1 MDISSDLFILK
12 IAQSQKELNCES
24 SALNHCVRTYGDKVS
39 RGETVIYFIRRKD
52 EPDKPFYTL
61 EIKPDGTFVQ
71 CRGEYNCSMTEEVKD
86 FTEKV
91 VKEFNMYDKEESEG
105 SSMSNIVEADYRV
118 VQERTLPVIASEILF
133 IESQVART
141 ALEGAIQIGLKLK
154 EAKEQVEHG
163 QWENWCHEN
172 LNYSKSKTEKLM
184 RIASEYGDENSI
196 YAKTYTCTDL
206 SISKALSL
214 LQVPEEEVKNF
225 SENNDV
231 ESMTVKE
238 LNDKIK
244 ALESEKEMRAV
255 EVNVLT
261 EEYEKRL
268 TAADEELEHIK
279 NELTELQDSTADP
292 DALAD
297 LEAKLEK
304 AKEKEKKLK
313 EEMKQEKESRDLQ
326 IQQAVEEKADQMR
339 KEAEQAAA
347 GKTQRS
353 RKPQHRTGRK
363 TGSSRE
369 EAGKQD
375 RRVTAAVQTQER
387 SAAGSIQRMP
397 AGGR

>member
-1 MDISSDLFILK
+1 
-12 IAQSQKELNCES
+12 
-24 SALNHCVRTYGDKVS
+24 
-39 RGETVIYFIRRKD
+39 
-52 EPDKPFYTL
+52 
-61 EIKPDGTFVQ
+61 
-71 CRGEYNCSMTEEVKD
+71 
-86 FTEKV
+86 
-91 VKEFNMYDKEESEG
+91 
-105 SSMSNIVEADYRV
+105 MSNIVEADYRV
-118 VQERTLPVIASEILF
+118 VQGRTLPVIASEILF

-279 NELTELQDSTADP
+279 NELTELQDGTADP

-304 AKEKEKKLK
+304 AKEKEKKLE

-347 GKTQRS
+347 GRLSEAESLNTELAEKLDHLEKKLES
-353 RKPQHRTGRK
+353 RTDESLLLFKLKSDQLQEVFRECLQAADEARNPKLKQALKGLMQKLTG
-363 TGSSRE
+363 GIDE
-369 EAGKQD
+369 
-375 RRVTAAVQTQER
+375 
-387 SAAGSIQRMP
+387 
-397 AGGR
+397 

>member
-1 MDISSDLFILK
+1 
-12 IAQSQKELNCES
+12 
-24 SALNHCVRTYGDKVS
+24 
-39 RGETVIYFIRRKD
+39 
-52 EPDKPFYTL
+52 
-61 EIKPDGTFVQ
+61 
-71 CRGEYNCSMTEEVKD
+71 
-86 FTEKV
+86 
-91 VKEFNMYDKEESEG
+91 
-105 SSMSNIVEADYRV
+105 MSNIVEADYRV
-118 VQERTLPVIASEILF
+118 VQGRTLPVIASEILF

-339 KEAEQAAA
+339 KKAEQAAA
-347 GKTQRS
+347 GRLSEAESLNAELAEKLDHLEKKLES
-353 RKPQHRTGRK
+353 RTDESLLLFKLKSDQLQEVF
-363 TGSSRE
+363 RE
-369 EAGKQD
+369 CLQAADEAGNPKLKQALKGLMQKL
-375 RRVTAAVQTQER
+375 T
-387 SAAGSIQRMP
+387 
-397 AGGR
+397 GGIDE

>member
-1 MDISSDLFILK
+1 
-12 IAQSQKELNCES
+12 
-24 SALNHCVRTYGDKVS
+24 
-39 RGETVIYFIRRKD
+39 
-52 EPDKPFYTL
+52 
-61 EIKPDGTFVQ
+61 
-71 CRGEYNCSMTEEVKD
+71 
-86 FTEKV
+86 
-91 VKEFNMYDKEESEG
+91 
-105 SSMSNIVEADYRV
+105 MSNILEADYRV

-279 NELTELQDSTADP
+279 SELTELQDSTADP

-347 GKTQRS
+347 GRLSEAESLNTELAEKLDHLEKKLES
-353 RKPQHRTGRK
+353 RTDESLLLFKLKSDQLQEVF
-363 TGSSRE
+363 RE
-369 EAGKQD
+369 CLQAADEAGNPKLKQALKGLMQKL
-375 RRVTAAVQTQER
+375 T
-387 SAAGSIQRMP
+387 
-397 AGGR
+397 GGIDE

>member
-1 MDISSDLFILK
+1 
-12 IAQSQKELNCES
+12 
-24 SALNHCVRTYGDKVS
+24 
-39 RGETVIYFIRRKD
+39 
-52 EPDKPFYTL
+52 
-61 EIKPDGTFVQ
+61 
-71 CRGEYNCSMTEEVKD
+71 
-86 FTEKV
+86 
-91 VKEFNMYDKEESEG
+91 
-105 SSMSNIVEADYRV
+105 MSNIVEADYRV

-279 NELTELQDSTADP
+279 SELTELQDSTADP

-347 GKTQRS
+347 GRLSEAESLNTELAEKLDHLEKKLES
-353 RKPQHRTGRK
+353 RTDESLLLFKLKSDQLQEVF
-363 TGSSRE
+363 RE
-369 EAGKQD
+369 CLQAADEAGNPKLKQALKGLMQKL
-375 RRVTAAVQTQER
+375 T
-387 SAAGSIQRMP
+387 
-397 AGGR
+397 GGIDE

>member
-1 MDISSDLFILK
+1 MSS
-12 IAQSQKELNCES
+12 
-24 SALNHCVRTYGDKVS
+24 
-39 RGETVIYFIRRKD
+39 
-52 EPDKPFYTL
+52 
-61 EIKPDGTFVQ
+61 
-71 CRGEYNCSMTEEVKD
+71 
-86 FTEKV
+86 
-91 VKEFNMYDKEESEG
+91 
-105 SSMSNIVEADYRV
+105 IVEADYRV

-172 LNYSKSKTEKLM
+172 LNYGKSKTEKLM

-214 LQVPEEEVKNF
+214 LQVPEEEVKSF

-347 GKTQRS
+347 ERLSEAESLNTELAEKLDHLEKKLES
-353 RKPQHRTGRK
+353 RTDESLLLFKLKSDQLQEVF
-363 TGSSRE
+363 RE
-369 EAGKQD
+369 CLQAADEAGNPKLKQ
-375 RRVTAAVQTQER
+375 ALKGLMQKL
-387 SAAGSIQRMP
+387 S
-397 AGGR
+397 GGIEE

>member
-1 MDISSDLFILK
+1 
-12 IAQSQKELNCES
+12 
-24 SALNHCVRTYGDKVS
+24 
-39 RGETVIYFIRRKD
+39 
-52 EPDKPFYTL
+52 
-61 EIKPDGTFVQ
+61 
-71 CRGEYNCSMTEEVKD
+71 
-86 FTEKV
+86 
-91 VKEFNMYDKEESEG
+91 
-105 SSMSNIVEADYRV
+105 MSNIVEADYRV

-163 QWENWCHEN
+163 QWEKWCHEN

-339 KEAEQAAA
+339 KEAEQEAA
-347 GKTQRS
+347 
-353 RKPQHRTGRK
+353 
-363 TGSSRE
+363 
-369 EAGKQD
+369 
-375 RRVTAAVQTQER
+375 
-387 SAAGSIQRMP
+387 I
-397 AGGR
+397 

>member
-1 MDISSDLFILK
+1 
-12 IAQSQKELNCES
+12 
-24 SALNHCVRTYGDKVS
+24 
-39 RGETVIYFIRRKD
+39 
-52 EPDKPFYTL
+52 
-61 EIKPDGTFVQ
+61 
-71 CRGEYNCSMTEEVKD
+71 
-86 FTEKV
+86 
-91 VKEFNMYDKEESEG
+91 
-105 SSMSNIVEADYRV
+105 MSNIVEADYRV

-163 QWENWCHEN
+163 RWENWCRKN
-172 LNYSKSKTEKLM
+172 LNYSKSKAEKLM

-347 GKTQRS
+347 ERLSEAESLNTELAEKLDHLEKKLES
-353 RKPQHRTGRK
+353 RTDESLLLFKLKSDQLQEVF
-363 TGSSRE
+363 RE
-369 EAGKQD
+369 CLQAADEAGNPKLKQALKGLMQKL
-375 RRVTAAVQTQER
+375 T
-387 SAAGSIQRMP
+387 
-397 AGGR
+397 GGIDE

>member
-1 MDISSDLFILK
+1 
-12 IAQSQKELNCES
+12 
-24 SALNHCVRTYGDKVS
+24 
-39 RGETVIYFIRRKD
+39 
-52 EPDKPFYTL
+52 
-61 EIKPDGTFVQ
+61 
-71 CRGEYNCSMTEEVKD
+71 
-86 FTEKV
+86 
-91 VKEFNMYDKEESEG
+91 
-105 SSMSNIVEADYRV
+105 MSNIVEADYRV

-225 SENNDV
+225 SKNNDV

-279 NELTELQDSTADP
+279 NELTELQDGTADP

-347 GKTQRS
+347 GRLSEAESLNTELAEKLDHLEKKLES
-353 RKPQHRTGRK
+353 RTDESLLLFKLKSDQLQEVF
-363 TGSSRE
+363 RE
-369 EAGKQD
+369 CLHAADEAGNPKLKQALKGLMQKL
-375 RRVTAAVQTQER
+375 T
-387 SAAGSIQRMP
+387 
-397 AGGR
+397 GGIDE

>member
-1 MDISSDLFILK
+1 
-12 IAQSQKELNCES
+12 
-24 SALNHCVRTYGDKVS
+24 
-39 RGETVIYFIRRKD
+39 
-52 EPDKPFYTL
+52 
-61 EIKPDGTFVQ
+61 
-71 CRGEYNCSMTEEVKD
+71 
-86 FTEKV
+86 
-91 VKEFNMYDKEESEG
+91 
-105 SSMSNIVEADYRV
+105 MSNIVEADYRV
-118 VQERTLPVIASEILF
+118 VQGRTLPVIASEILF

-184 RIASEYGDENSI
+184 RIAAEYGDENSI

-268 TAADEELEHIK
+268 AAADEELEHIK

-347 GKTQRS
+347 GRLSEAESLNTELAEKLDHLEKKLES
-353 RKPQHRTGRK
+353 RTDESLLLFKLKSDQLQEVF
-363 TGSSRE
+363 RE
-369 EAGKQD
+369 CLQAADEAGNPKLKQALKGLMQKL
-375 RRVTAAVQTQER
+375 T
-387 SAAGSIQRMP
+387 
-397 AGGR
+397 GGIDE

>member
-1 MDISSDLFILK
+1 
-12 IAQSQKELNCES
+12 
-24 SALNHCVRTYGDKVS
+24 
-39 RGETVIYFIRRKD
+39 
-52 EPDKPFYTL
+52 
-61 EIKPDGTFVQ
+61 
-71 CRGEYNCSMTEEVKD
+71 
-86 FTEKV
+86 
-91 VKEFNMYDKEESEG
+91 
-105 SSMSNIVEADYRV
+105 MSNIVEADYRV
-118 VQERTLPVIASEILF
+118 VQERTLPVIESEILF

-297 LEAKLEK
+297 LEAKIEK

-326 IQQAVEEKADQMR
+326 IQQAVEEKADQLR

-347 GKTQRS
+347 GRLSEAESLNTELAEKLDHLEKKLES
-353 RKPQHRTGRK
+353 RTDESLLLFKLKSDQLQEVF
-363 TGSSRE
+363 RE
-369 EAGKQD
+369 CLQAADEAGNPKLKQALKGLMQKL
-375 RRVTAAVQTQER
+375 T
-387 SAAGSIQRMP
+387 
-397 AGGR
+397 GGIDE

>member
-1 MDISSDLFILK
+1 
-12 IAQSQKELNCES
+12 
-24 SALNHCVRTYGDKVS
+24 
-39 RGETVIYFIRRKD
+39 
-52 EPDKPFYTL
+52 
-61 EIKPDGTFVQ
+61 
-71 CRGEYNCSMTEEVKD
+71 
-86 FTEKV
+86 
-91 VKEFNMYDKEESEG
+91 
-105 SSMSNIVEADYRV
+105 MSNIVEADYRV

-196 YAKTYTCTDL
+196 YAKTYTCSDL

-279 NELTELQDSTADP
+279 NELMELQDNTADP

-313 EEMKQEKESRDLQ
+313 EEMKQEKASRDLQ
-326 IQQAVEEKADQMR
+326 IQQAVEEKADQLR

-347 GKTQRS
+347 GRLSEAESLNTELAEKLNHLEKKLES
-353 RKPQHRTGRK
+353 RTDESLLLFKLKSDQLQEVFRECLQAADEARNPKLKQALKGLMQKLTG
-363 TGSSRE
+363 GIDE
-369 EAGKQD
+369 
-375 RRVTAAVQTQER
+375 
-387 SAAGSIQRMP
+387 
-397 AGGR
+397 

>member
-1 MDISSDLFILK
+1 
-12 IAQSQKELNCES
+12 
-24 SALNHCVRTYGDKVS
+24 
-39 RGETVIYFIRRKD
+39 
-52 EPDKPFYTL
+52 
-61 EIKPDGTFVQ
+61 
-71 CRGEYNCSMTEEVKD
+71 
-86 FTEKV
+86 
-91 VKEFNMYDKEESEG
+91 
-105 SSMSNIVEADYRV
+105 MSNIVEADYRV
-118 VQERTLPVIASEILF
+118 VQGRTLPVIASEILF

-347 GKTQRS
+347 GRLSEAESLNTELAEKLDHLEKKLES
-353 RKPQHRTGRK
+353 RTDESLLLFKLKSDQLQEVF
-363 TGSSRE
+363 RE
-369 EAGKQD
+369 CLQAADEAGNPKLKQALKGLMQKL
-375 RRVTAAVQTQER
+375 T
-387 SAAGSIQRMP
+387 
-397 AGGR
+397 GGIDE

>member
-1 MDISSDLFILK
+1 
-12 IAQSQKELNCES
+12 
-24 SALNHCVRTYGDKVS
+24 
-39 RGETVIYFIRRKD
+39 
-52 EPDKPFYTL
+52 
-61 EIKPDGTFVQ
+61 
-71 CRGEYNCSMTEEVKD
+71 
-86 FTEKV
+86 
-91 VKEFNMYDKEESEG
+91 
-105 SSMSNIVEADYRV
+105 MSNIVEADYRV

-163 QWENWCHEN
+163 QWENWCREN

-214 LQVPEEEVKNF
+214 LQVPEEEVKYF

-347 GKTQRS
+347 GRLSEAESLNTELAEKLDHLEKKLES
-353 RKPQHRTGRK
+353 RTDESLLLFKLKSDQLQEVF
-363 TGSSRE
+363 RE
-369 EAGKQD
+369 CLQAADEAGNPKLKQALKGLMQKL
-375 RRVTAAVQTQER
+375 T
-387 SAAGSIQRMP
+387 
-397 AGGR
+397 GGIDE

>member
-1 MDISSDLFILK
+1 
-12 IAQSQKELNCES
+12 
-24 SALNHCVRTYGDKVS
+24 
-39 RGETVIYFIRRKD
+39 
-52 EPDKPFYTL
+52 
-61 EIKPDGTFVQ
+61 
-71 CRGEYNCSMTEEVKD
+71 
-86 FTEKV
+86 
-91 VKEFNMYDKEESEG
+91 
-105 SSMSNIVEADYRV
+105 MSNIVEADYRV
-118 VQERTLPVIASEILF
+118 VQGRTLPVIASEILF

-304 AKEKEKKLK
+304 AKEKEEKLK

-347 GKTQRS
+347 GRLSEAESLNAELAEKLDHLEKKLES
-353 RKPQHRTGRK
+353 RTDESLLLFKLKSDQLQEVF
-363 TGSSRE
+363 RE
-369 EAGKQD
+369 CLQAADEAGNPKLKQALKSLMQNL
-375 RRVTAAVQTQER
+375 T
-387 SAAGSIQRMP
+387 
-397 AGGR
+397 GGIEE

>member
-1 MDISSDLFILK
+1 MSS
-12 IAQSQKELNCES
+12 
-24 SALNHCVRTYGDKVS
+24 
-39 RGETVIYFIRRKD
+39 
-52 EPDKPFYTL
+52 
-61 EIKPDGTFVQ
+61 
-71 CRGEYNCSMTEEVKD
+71 
-86 FTEKV
+86 
-91 VKEFNMYDKEESEG
+91 
-105 SSMSNIVEADYRV
+105 IVEADYRV
-118 VQERTLPVIASEILF
+118 VQEHTLPVIASEILF

-279 NELTELQDSTADP
+279 NELTELQDNTADP

-347 GKTQRS
+347 GRLSEAESLNTELTEKLDHLEKKLES
-353 RKPQHRTGRK
+353 RADESLLLFKLKSDQLQEVF
-363 TGSSRE
+363 RE
-369 EAGKQD
+369 CLQAADEAGNPKLKQALKGLMQKL
-375 RRVTAAVQTQER
+375 T
-387 SAAGSIQRMP
+387 
-397 AGGR
+397 GGIDE

>member
-1 MDISSDLFILK
+1 
-12 IAQSQKELNCES
+12 
-24 SALNHCVRTYGDKVS
+24 
-39 RGETVIYFIRRKD
+39 
-52 EPDKPFYTL
+52 
-61 EIKPDGTFVQ
+61 
-71 CRGEYNCSMTEEVKD
+71 
-86 FTEKV
+86 
-91 VKEFNMYDKEESEG
+91 
-105 SSMSNIVEADYRV
+105 MSNIVEADYRV

-163 QWENWCHEN
+163 QWEKWCHEN

-313 EEMKQEKESRDLQ
+313 EEMKQEKASRDLQ

-347 GKTQRS
+347 GRLSEAESLNTELAEKLDHLEKKLES
-353 RKPQHRTGRK
+353 RTDESLLLFKLKSDQLQEVF
-363 TGSSRE
+363 RE
-369 EAGKQD
+369 CLHAADEAGNPKLKQGLKGLMQKL
-375 RRVTAAVQTQER
+375 T
-387 SAAGSIQRMP
+387 
-397 AGGR
+397 GGIDE

>member
-1 MDISSDLFILK
+1 
-12 IAQSQKELNCES
+12 
-24 SALNHCVRTYGDKVS
+24 
-39 RGETVIYFIRRKD
+39 
-52 EPDKPFYTL
+52 
-61 EIKPDGTFVQ
+61 
-71 CRGEYNCSMTEEVKD
+71 
-86 FTEKV
+86 
-91 VKEFNMYDKEESEG
+91 
-105 SSMSNIVEADYRV
+105 MSNIVEADYRV

-163 QWENWCHEN
+163 QWEKWCHEN

-206 SISKALSL
+206 SVSKALSL

-347 GKTQRS
+347 GRLSEAESLNTELAEKLDHLEKKLES
-353 RKPQHRTGRK
+353 RTDESLLLFKLKSDQLQEVF
-363 TGSSRE
+363 RE
-369 EAGKQD
+369 CLQAADEAGNPKLKQ
-375 RRVTAAVQTQER
+375 ALKGLMQNM
-387 SAAGSIQRMP
+387 I
-397 AGGR
+397 GGITE

>member
-1 MDISSDLFILK
+1 
-12 IAQSQKELNCES
+12 
-24 SALNHCVRTYGDKVS
+24 
-39 RGETVIYFIRRKD
+39 
-52 EPDKPFYTL
+52 
-61 EIKPDGTFVQ
+61 
-71 CRGEYNCSMTEEVKD
+71 
-86 FTEKV
+86 
-91 VKEFNMYDKEESEG
+91 
-105 SSMSNIVEADYRV
+105 MSNIVEADYRV

-279 NELTELQDSTADP
+279 NELTELQDNTADP

-313 EEMKQEKESRDLQ
+313 EEMKQEKASRDLQ
-326 IQQAVEEKADQMR
+326 IQQAVEEKADQLR

-347 GKTQRS
+347 GRLSEAESLNTELAEKLNHLEKKLES
-353 RKPQHRTGRK
+353 RTDESLLLFKLKSDQLQEVFRECLQAADEARNPKLKQALKGLMQKLTG
-363 TGSSRE
+363 GIDE
-369 EAGKQD
+369 
-375 RRVTAAVQTQER
+375 
-387 SAAGSIQRMP
+387 
-397 AGGR
+397 

>member
-1 MDISSDLFILK
+1 
-12 IAQSQKELNCES
+12 
-24 SALNHCVRTYGDKVS
+24 
-39 RGETVIYFIRRKD
+39 
-52 EPDKPFYTL
+52 
-61 EIKPDGTFVQ
+61 
-71 CRGEYNCSMTEEVKD
+71 
-86 FTEKV
+86 
-91 VKEFNMYDKEESEG
+91 
-105 SSMSNIVEADYRV
+105 MSNIIETDYRV
-118 VQERTLPVIASEILF
+118 VQERTLPVIASEIFF

-163 QWENWCHEN
+163 QWEKWCHEN

-184 RIASEYGDENSI
+184 RIAAEYGDENSI

-206 SISKALSL
+206 SVSKALSL

-347 GKTQRS
+347 ERLSEAESLNTELAEKLDHLEKKLES
-353 RKPQHRTGRK
+353 RTDESLLLFKLKSDQLQEVF
-363 TGSSRE
+363 RE
-369 EAGKQD
+369 CLQAADEAGNPKLKQALKGLMQKL
-375 RRVTAAVQTQER
+375 T
-387 SAAGSIQRMP
+387 
-397 AGGR
+397 GGIDE

>member
-1 MDISSDLFILK
+1 
-12 IAQSQKELNCES
+12 
-24 SALNHCVRTYGDKVS
+24 
-39 RGETVIYFIRRKD
+39 
-52 EPDKPFYTL
+52 
-61 EIKPDGTFVQ
+61 
-71 CRGEYNCSMTEEVKD
+71 
-86 FTEKV
+86 
-91 VKEFNMYDKEESEG
+91 
-105 SSMSNIVEADYRV
+105 MSNIAEADYRV
-118 VQERTLPVIASEILF
+118 VQERTLSVIASEILY

-154 EAKEQVEHG
+154 EAKEKVEHG

-238 LNDKIK
+238 LNEKIK
-244 ALESEKEMRAV
+244 SLESEKELRAV
-255 EVNVLT
+255 EVNVIT

-279 NELTELQDSTADP
+279 NELAELQDSTADP
-292 DALAD
+292 EALAD

-304 AKEKEKKLK
+304 AKK
-313 EEMKQEKESRDLQ
+313 EEARLRENIELEKASRDTQ
-326 IQQAVEEKADQMR
+326 IQQAVEEKAEQLR
-339 KEAEQAAA
+339 KEAEQEAA
-347 GKTQRS
+347 GRLSEAES
-353 RKPQHRTGRK
+353 RNTELAEQLEQLEKK
-363 TGSSRE
+363 LESRADE
-369 EAGKQD
+369 SLLLFKLKSDQLQEVFRECLQAADEAGNPKLRQALKGLMQKL
-375 RRVTAAVQTQER
+375 T
-387 SAAGSIQRMP
+387 
-397 AGGR
+397 GGIEE

>member
-1 MDISSDLFILK
+1 
-12 IAQSQKELNCES
+12 
-24 SALNHCVRTYGDKVS
+24 
-39 RGETVIYFIRRKD
+39 
-52 EPDKPFYTL
+52 
-61 EIKPDGTFVQ
+61 
-71 CRGEYNCSMTEEVKD
+71 
-86 FTEKV
+86 
-91 VKEFNMYDKEESEG
+91 
-105 SSMSNIVEADYRV
+105 MSNIVEADYRV

-163 QWENWCHEN
+163 RWENWCRKN
-172 LNYSKSKTEKLM
+172 LNYSKSKAEKLM

-279 NELTELQDSTADP
+279 SELTELQDSTADP

-347 GKTQRS
+347 GRLSEAESLNTELAEKLDHLEKKLES
-353 RKPQHRTGRK
+353 RTDESLLLFKLKSDQLQEVF
-363 TGSSRE
+363 RE
-369 EAGKQD
+369 RLQAADEAGNPKLKQALKGLMQKL
-375 RRVTAAVQTQER
+375 T
-387 SAAGSIQRMP
+387 
-397 AGGR
+397 GGIDE

>member
-1 MDISSDLFILK
+1 
-12 IAQSQKELNCES
+12 
-24 SALNHCVRTYGDKVS
+24 
-39 RGETVIYFIRRKD
+39 
-52 EPDKPFYTL
+52 
-61 EIKPDGTFVQ
+61 
-71 CRGEYNCSMTEEVKD
+71 
-86 FTEKV
+86 
-91 VKEFNMYDKEESEG
+91 
-105 SSMSNIVEADYRV
+105 MSNIVEADYRV

-184 RIASEYGDENSI
+184 RIAAEYGDENSI

-347 GKTQRS
+347 GRLSEAESLNTELAEKLDHLEKKLES
-353 RKPQHRTGRK
+353 RTDESLLLFKLKSDQLQEVF
-363 TGSSRE
+363 RE
-369 EAGKQD
+369 CLQAADEAGNPKLKQALKSLMQNL
-375 RRVTAAVQTQER
+375 T
-387 SAAGSIQRMP
+387 
-397 AGGR
+397 GGIDE

>member
-1 MDISSDLFILK
+1 
-12 IAQSQKELNCES
+12 
-24 SALNHCVRTYGDKVS
+24 
-39 RGETVIYFIRRKD
+39 
-52 EPDKPFYTL
+52 
-61 EIKPDGTFVQ
+61 
-71 CRGEYNCSMTEEVKD
+71 
-86 FTEKV
+86 
-91 VKEFNMYDKEESEG
+91 
-105 SSMSNIVEADYRV
+105 MSNIVEADYRV
-118 VQERTLPVIASEILF
+118 VQGRTLPVIASEILF

-313 EEMKQEKESRDLQ
+313 EKMKQEKESRDLQ

-347 GKTQRS
+347 GRLSEAESLNAELAEKLDHLEKKLES
-353 RKPQHRTGRK
+353 RTDESLLLFKLKSDQLQEVF
-363 TGSSRE
+363 RE
-369 EAGKQD
+369 CLQAADEAGNPKLKQALKGLMQKL
-375 RRVTAAVQTQER
+375 T
-387 SAAGSIQRMP
+387 
-397 AGGR
+397 GGIDE

>member
-1 MDISSDLFILK
+1 
-12 IAQSQKELNCES
+12 
-24 SALNHCVRTYGDKVS
+24 
-39 RGETVIYFIRRKD
+39 
-52 EPDKPFYTL
+52 
-61 EIKPDGTFVQ
+61 
-71 CRGEYNCSMTEEVKD
+71 
-86 FTEKV
+86 
-91 VKEFNMYDKEESEG
+91 
-105 SSMSNIVEADYRV
+105 MSNIVEADYRV
-118 VQERTLPVIASEILF
+118 VQEHTLPVIASEILF

-225 SENNDV
+225 NENNDV

-297 LEAKLEK
+297 LEAKIEK

-326 IQQAVEEKADQMR
+326 IQQAVEEKADQLR

-347 GKTQRS
+347 GRLSEAESLNTELAEKLDHLEKKLES
-353 RKPQHRTGRK
+353 RTDESLLLFKLKSDQLQEVF
-363 TGSSRE
+363 RE
-369 EAGKQD
+369 CLQAADEAGNPKLKQALKGLMQKL
-375 RRVTAAVQTQER
+375 T
-387 SAAGSIQRMP
+387 
-397 AGGR
+397 GGIDE

>member
-1 MDISSDLFILK
+1 
-12 IAQSQKELNCES
+12 
-24 SALNHCVRTYGDKVS
+24 
-39 RGETVIYFIRRKD
+39 
-52 EPDKPFYTL
+52 
-61 EIKPDGTFVQ
+61 
-71 CRGEYNCSMTEEVKD
+71 
-86 FTEKV
+86 
-91 VKEFNMYDKEESEG
+91 
-105 SSMSNIVEADYRV
+105 MSNIIETDYRV

-141 ALEGAIQIGLKLK
+141 ALEGAIQIGFKLK

-163 QWENWCHEN
+163 QWENWCREN

-184 RIASEYGDENSI
+184 RIATEYGDENSI

-206 SISKALSL
+206 SVSKALSL

-297 LEAKLEK
+297 LEGKLEK

-347 GKTQRS
+347 ERLSEAESLNTELAEKLDHLEKKLES
-353 RKPQHRTGRK
+353 RTDESLLLFKLKSDQLQEVF
-363 TGSSRE
+363 RE
-369 EAGKQD
+369 CLQAADEAGNPKLKQALKGLMQKL
-375 RRVTAAVQTQER
+375 T
-387 SAAGSIQRMP
+387 
-397 AGGR
+397 GGIDE

>member
-1 MDISSDLFILK
+1 
-12 IAQSQKELNCES
+12 
-24 SALNHCVRTYGDKVS
+24 
-39 RGETVIYFIRRKD
+39 
-52 EPDKPFYTL
+52 
-61 EIKPDGTFVQ
+61 
-71 CRGEYNCSMTEEVKD
+71 
-86 FTEKV
+86 
-91 VKEFNMYDKEESEG
+91 
-105 SSMSNIVEADYRV
+105 MSNIVEADYRV
-118 VQERTLPVIASEILF
+118 VQERTLPVIASEILY

-163 QWENWCHEN
+163 QWENWCHDN

-214 LQVPEEEVKNF
+214 LQVPEEEVENF

-244 ALESEKEMRAV
+244 ALESEKEMRAL
-255 EVNVLT
+255 EVNVIT

-279 NELTELQDSTADP
+279 NELVELQDSTADP

-304 AKEKEKKLK
+304 AKEEEKKLK
-313 EEMKQEKESRDLQ
+313 EEMKREKASRDLQ
-326 IQQAVEEKADQMR
+326 IQQAVEEKADQLR

-347 GKTQRS
+347 GRLSEAEGRNAELSEKLDQLEKKLES
-353 RKPQHRTGRK
+353 RTDESLLLFKLKSDQLQEVFRECLQAA
-363 TGSSRE
+363 E
-369 EAGKQD
+369 EAGNPKLKQALKGLMQKL
-375 RRVTAAVQTQER
+375 T
-387 SAAGSIQRMP
+387 
-397 AGGR
+397 GGIEE

>member
-1 MDISSDLFILK
+1 
-12 IAQSQKELNCES
+12 
-24 SALNHCVRTYGDKVS
+24 
-39 RGETVIYFIRRKD
+39 
-52 EPDKPFYTL
+52 
-61 EIKPDGTFVQ
+61 
-71 CRGEYNCSMTEEVKD
+71 
-86 FTEKV
+86 
-91 VKEFNMYDKEESEG
+91 
-105 SSMSNIVEADYRV
+105 MSNIVEADYRV

-163 QWENWCHEN
+163 RWENWCRKN
-172 LNYSKSKTEKLM
+172 LNYSKSKAEKLM

-279 NELTELQDSTADP
+279 SELTELQDSTADP

-347 GKTQRS
+347 ERLSEAESLNTELAEKLDHLEKKLES
-353 RKPQHRTGRK
+353 RTDESLLLFKLKSDQLQEVF
-363 TGSSRE
+363 RE
-369 EAGKQD
+369 CLQAADEAGNPKLKQALKGLMQKL
-375 RRVTAAVQTQER
+375 T
-387 SAAGSIQRMP
+387 
-397 AGGR
+397 GGIDE

>member
-1 MDISSDLFILK
+1 
-12 IAQSQKELNCES
+12 
-24 SALNHCVRTYGDKVS
+24 
-39 RGETVIYFIRRKD
+39 
-52 EPDKPFYTL
+52 
-61 EIKPDGTFVQ
+61 
-71 CRGEYNCSMTEEVKD
+71 
-86 FTEKV
+86 
-91 VKEFNMYDKEESEG
+91 
-105 SSMSNIVEADYRV
+105 MSNIVEADYRV
-118 VQERTLPVIASEILF
+118 VQERTLPVIASEILY

-214 LQVPEEEVKNF
+214 LQVPEEEVENF

-268 TAADEELEHIK
+268 TAADDELEHIK
-279 NELTELQDSTADP
+279 NELMELQDSTADP

-326 IQQAVEEKADQMR
+326 IQQAVEEKADQLR

-347 GKTQRS
+347 GRLSEAEGRNAELSEKLDQLEKKLES
-353 RKPQHRTGRK
+353 RTDESLLLFKLKSDQLQEVFRECLQAAEEVGNPKLKQALKGLMQKLTG
-363 TGSSRE
+363 GIE
-369 EAGKQD
+369 E
-375 RRVTAAVQTQER
+375 
-387 SAAGSIQRMP
+387 
-397 AGGR
+397 

>member
-1 MDISSDLFILK
+1 
-12 IAQSQKELNCES
+12 
-24 SALNHCVRTYGDKVS
+24 
-39 RGETVIYFIRRKD
+39 
-52 EPDKPFYTL
+52 
-61 EIKPDGTFVQ
+61 
-71 CRGEYNCSMTEEVKD
+71 
-86 FTEKV
+86 
-91 VKEFNMYDKEESEG
+91 
-105 SSMSNIVEADYRV
+105 MSNIVEADYRV

-133 IESQVART
+133 TESQVART

-326 IQQAVEEKADQMR
+326 IQQAVEEKADQLR

-347 GKTQRS
+347 GRLSEAESLNAELAEKLDHLEKKLES
-353 RKPQHRTGRK
+353 RTDESLLLFKLKSDQLQEVF
-363 TGSSRE
+363 RE
-369 EAGKQD
+369 CLHAADEAGNPKLKQALKGLMQKL
-375 RRVTAAVQTQER
+375 T
-387 SAAGSIQRMP
+387 
-397 AGGR
+397 GGIDE

>member
-1 MDISSDLFILK
+1 
-12 IAQSQKELNCES
+12 
-24 SALNHCVRTYGDKVS
+24 
-39 RGETVIYFIRRKD
+39 
-52 EPDKPFYTL
+52 
-61 EIKPDGTFVQ
+61 
-71 CRGEYNCSMTEEVKD
+71 
-86 FTEKV
+86 
-91 VKEFNMYDKEESEG
+91 
-105 SSMSNIVEADYRV
+105 MSNIVEADYRV

-163 QWENWCHEN
+163 QWENWCREN

-347 GKTQRS
+347 GRLSEAESLNTELAEKLDHLEKKLES
-353 RKPQHRTGRK
+353 RTDESLLLFKLKSDQLQEVF
-363 TGSSRE
+363 RE
-369 EAGKQD
+369 CLQAADEAGNPKLKQALKGLMQKL
-375 RRVTAAVQTQER
+375 T
-387 SAAGSIQRMP
+387 
-397 AGGR
+397 GGIDE

>member
-1 MDISSDLFILK
+1 
-12 IAQSQKELNCES
+12 
-24 SALNHCVRTYGDKVS
+24 
-39 RGETVIYFIRRKD
+39 
-52 EPDKPFYTL
+52 
-61 EIKPDGTFVQ
+61 
-71 CRGEYNCSMTEEVKD
+71 
-86 FTEKV
+86 
-91 VKEFNMYDKEESEG
+91 
-105 SSMSNIVEADYRV
+105 MSNIVEADYRV

-184 RIASEYGDENSI
+184 RIAAEYGDENSI

-214 LQVPEEEVKNF
+214 LQVPEEEVENF

-268 TAADEELEHIK
+268 TAADDELEHIK

-304 AKEKEKKLK
+304 AKEKEEKLK

-347 GKTQRS
+347 ERLSEAESLNTELAEKLDHLEKKLES
-353 RKPQHRTGRK
+353 RTDESLLLFKLKSDQLQEVF
-363 TGSSRE
+363 RE
-369 EAGKQD
+369 CLQAADEAGNPKLKQALKGLMQKL
-375 RRVTAAVQTQER
+375 T
-387 SAAGSIQRMP
+387 
-397 AGGR
+397 GGIDE

>member
-1 MDISSDLFILK
+1 
-12 IAQSQKELNCES
+12 
-24 SALNHCVRTYGDKVS
+24 
-39 RGETVIYFIRRKD
+39 
-52 EPDKPFYTL
+52 
-61 EIKPDGTFVQ
+61 
-71 CRGEYNCSMTEEVKD
+71 
-86 FTEKV
+86 
-91 VKEFNMYDKEESEG
+91 
-105 SSMSNIVEADYRV
+105 MSNIAEADYRV
-118 VQERTLPVIASEILF
+118 VQERTLPVIASEILY

-154 EAKEQVEHG
+154 EAKEKVEHG

-238 LNDKIK
+238 LNEKIK
-244 ALESEKEMRAV
+244 SLESEKELRAV
-255 EVNVLT
+255 EVNVIT

-279 NELTELQDSTADP
+279 NELAELQDSTADP
-292 DALAD
+292 ETLAD

-304 AKEKEKKLK
+304 AKK
-313 EEMKQEKESRDLQ
+313 EEAKLRENIELEKASRDLH
-326 IQQAVEEKADQMR
+326 IQQAVEEKAEQLR
-339 KEAEQAAA
+339 KEAEQEAA
-347 GKTQRS
+347 GRLSEAES
-353 RKPQHRTGRK
+353 RNTELAEQLERLERKLEGRADESLILFK
-363 TGSSRE
+363 LKSDQLQEVFRE
-369 EAGKQD
+369 CLQAADEAGNPNLRQALKRLMQNL
-375 RRVTAAVQTQER
+375 T
-387 SAAGSIQRMP
+387 
-397 AGGR
+397 GGIEE

>member
-1 MDISSDLFILK
+1 MSS
-12 IAQSQKELNCES
+12 
-24 SALNHCVRTYGDKVS
+24 
-39 RGETVIYFIRRKD
+39 
-52 EPDKPFYTL
+52 
-61 EIKPDGTFVQ
+61 
-71 CRGEYNCSMTEEVKD
+71 
-86 FTEKV
+86 
-91 VKEFNMYDKEESEG
+91 
-105 SSMSNIVEADYRV
+105 IVEADYRV
-118 VQERTLPVIASEILF
+118 VQEHTLPVIASEILF

-255 EVNVLT
+255 EVNVWT

-279 NELTELQDSTADP
+279 NELTELQDNTADP

-304 AKEKEKKLK
+304 AK

-347 GKTQRS
+347 GRLSEAESLNTELTEKLDHLEKKLES
-353 RKPQHRTGRK
+353 RADESLLLFKLKSDQLQEVF
-363 TGSSRE
+363 RE
-369 EAGKQD
+369 CLQAADEAGNPKLKQALKSLMQNL
-375 RRVTAAVQTQER
+375 T
-387 SAAGSIQRMP
+387 
-397 AGGR
+397 GGIEE

>member
-1 MDISSDLFILK
+1 
-12 IAQSQKELNCES
+12 
-24 SALNHCVRTYGDKVS
+24 
-39 RGETVIYFIRRKD
+39 
-52 EPDKPFYTL
+52 
-61 EIKPDGTFVQ
+61 
-71 CRGEYNCSMTEEVKD
+71 
-86 FTEKV
+86 
-91 VKEFNMYDKEESEG
+91 
-105 SSMSNIVEADYRV
+105 MSNIVEADYRV

-163 QWENWCHEN
+163 QWEKWCHEN

-313 EEMKQEKESRDLQ
+313 EEMKQEKASRDLQ

-347 GKTQRS
+347 GRLSEAESLNTELAEKLDHLEKKLES
-353 RKPQHRTGRK
+353 RTDESLLLFKLKSDQLQEVF
-363 TGSSRE
+363 RE
-369 EAGKQD
+369 CLHAADEAGNPKLKQALKGLMQKL
-375 RRVTAAVQTQER
+375 T
-387 SAAGSIQRMP
+387 
-397 AGGR
+397 GGIDE

>member
-1 MDISSDLFILK
+1 
-12 IAQSQKELNCES
+12 
-24 SALNHCVRTYGDKVS
+24 
-39 RGETVIYFIRRKD
+39 
-52 EPDKPFYTL
+52 
-61 EIKPDGTFVQ
+61 
-71 CRGEYNCSMTEEVKD
+71 
-86 FTEKV
+86 
-91 VKEFNMYDKEESEG
+91 
-105 SSMSNIVEADYRV
+105 MSNIVEADYRV
-118 VQERTLPVIASEILF
+118 VQGRTLPVIASEILF

-279 NELTELQDSTADP
+279 NELTELQDSTADL

-347 GKTQRS
+347 GRLSEAESLNTELAEKLDHLEKKLES
-353 RKPQHRTGRK
+353 RTDESLLLFKLKSDQLQEVF
-363 TGSSRE
+363 RE
-369 EAGKQD
+369 CLQAADEAGNPKLKQALKGLMQKL
-375 RRVTAAVQTQER
+375 T
-387 SAAGSIQRMP
+387 
-397 AGGR
+397 GGIDE